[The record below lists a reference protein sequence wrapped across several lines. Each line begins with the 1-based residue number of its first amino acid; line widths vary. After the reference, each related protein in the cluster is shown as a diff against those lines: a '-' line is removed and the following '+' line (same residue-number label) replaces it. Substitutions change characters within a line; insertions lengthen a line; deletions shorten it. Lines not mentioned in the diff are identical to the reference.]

1 MVDTVL
7 FINSQEIFSATAFAV
22 VKTYLKSRISMG
34 SSHHC
39 RPKRDFAC
47 TIKPCGY
54 CLKTMTDFSLI
65 PFAGYNCSISNVTIW
80 LPPFT
85 TTI

>member
-47 TIKPCGY
+47 LVVI
-54 CLKTMTDFSLI
+54 
-65 PFAGYNCSISNVTIW
+65 A
-80 LPPFT
+80 
-85 TTI
+85 